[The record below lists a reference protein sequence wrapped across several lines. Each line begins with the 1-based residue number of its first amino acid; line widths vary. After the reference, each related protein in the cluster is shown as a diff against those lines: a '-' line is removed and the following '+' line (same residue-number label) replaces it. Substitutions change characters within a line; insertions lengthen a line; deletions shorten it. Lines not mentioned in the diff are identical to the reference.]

1 MNAIMTTFASF
12 QQRPF
17 SSTASLI
24 GDALGSA
31 ASATQAAVAAVPAVS
46 GALAN
51 GVRSSIPGLPAGGSL
66 NPLPPMPEITMPE
79 ITLPSLPSL
88 PQVDIPLPD
97 MPEVHVPVMSVS
109 TKNIGMP
116 FGEVFGLKE
125 GKSLAPEINV
135 RWKSVKADDILDA
148 MGLDDDE
155 AEFRDLA
162 KALDLD
168 NLRKEFFKYA
178 GPDERMDEEE
188 FKLFTRKQ
196 KLSEAVSESL
206 WRNLDVDG
214 NGIVDA
220 DEFTM
225 ALETMTKARAW
236 LRFCPTCDFANECPY
251 CVECADCRECTP
263 ERFCPRHWND
273 HPDRKRYL
281 TGE

>member
-1 MNAIMTTFASF
+1 MTTFASF

-31 ASATQAAVAAVPAVS
+31 ASATQAA
-46 GALAN
+46 
-51 GVRSSIPGLPAGGSL
+51 IQLPAGPSRVRWRT
-66 NPLPPMPEITMPE
+66 PFPP
-79 ITLPSLPSL
+79 SRL
-88 PQVDIPLPD
+88 PQSRHTSRLASDAGNNDAGNYLAEPSEFAASRHSAARYAGGAAGD
-97 MPEVHVPVMSVS
+97 ERCRR
-109 TKNIGMP
+109 IGMP

-168 NLRKEFFKYA
+168 NLRPPLFKLP
-178 GPDERMDEEE
+178 PDERMDEEE

-251 CVECADCRECTP
+251 CVECADCRGARPSASAHGIGMIIRQETVFDGGV
-263 ERFCPRHWND
+263 ER
-273 HPDRKRYL
+273 
-281 TGE
+281 